1 MAAVGGDRSAK
12 VEDLT
17 SLLIWHD
24 SLVCDWYLHLA
35 LLLSCWTMA
44 CMASW
49 AYIRTY
55 YLTYRHT
62 DIDLYTNHNSMSLV
76 SHEMNLSIITV
87 YSMYPSA

>member
-35 LLLSCWTMA
+35 LLLSCWNYGVHGIVGIYT
-44 CMASW
+44 
-49 AYIRTY
+49 YI
-55 YLTYRHT
+55 LLNIQTYRHR
-62 DIDLYTNHNSMSLV
+62 LV
-76 SHEMNLSIITV
+76 YQPQQYVAGI
-87 YSMYPSA
+87 A